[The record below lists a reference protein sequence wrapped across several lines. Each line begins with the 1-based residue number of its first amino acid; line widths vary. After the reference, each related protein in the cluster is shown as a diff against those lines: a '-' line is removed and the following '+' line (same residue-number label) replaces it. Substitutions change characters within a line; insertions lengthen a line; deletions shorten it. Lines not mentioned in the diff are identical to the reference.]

1 MTIIIII
8 IMAVHILSRL
18 DIYYTCTGS
27 SGSITFANVPL
38 RDGNKT
44 LYTLRVVGRTADGV
58 RTVIR
63 RRVRIGE
70 STKFQ
75 LYC

>member
-8 IMAVHILSRL
+8 IMTVHILSRL
-18 DIYYTCTGS
+18 DIYYACTGS
-27 SGSITFANVPL
+27 SGSVTFVNVPL
-38 RDGNKT
+38 RDMNES
-44 LYTLRVVGRTADGV
+44 LYTLRVIGRTADGV